1 MSEPFAFR
9 HLNRLVGVFVIG
21 SATVLLTGVV
31 LIGKARHW
39 LAKEFTV
46 TVAFDRNNLGL
57 LRAGL
62 PVKIQG
68 TDAGEVVGAARQD
81 AANTVAHLALREE
94 FRTQL
99 RADAKAII
107 HTPIAGFLGETFI
120 EIWPGQA
127 EEPFSVE
134 SGVITQLPGDD
145 LLEQARHSITNFGQ
159 ASGELRDLISENRK
173 ELAATMTAVRTTAEA
188 VAVLVAENRV
198 AVNSA
203 LTRMEEMTH
212 QVADAVAEN
221 RPNIKA
227 TTEALPR
234 TLAAAERT
242 ADSVTGAAKSA
253 DAAAVALTATA
264 GEVTAAAHTANSVV
278 NENRTDLSQAM
289 ADLHDLL
296 QSATAA
302 TDNLE
307 AISAQVAAGKGSLGK
322 VVMSDEAHDK
332 LVKVADNANTTMEQI
347 QPLITT
353 ITTVKLYLGVAGG
366 GDLNSGVTDSSAWLR
381 LEPNDHKFY
390 QGGVT
395 YQGPPRSL
403 DPAVETNEGF
413 PLDFDLQLGWR
424 FLPHEGGHWINAS
437 AGVLNSRLGGVIG
450 SNLWSDR
457 LGAEV
462 MVRGKQN
469 NREET
474 DRRYEDGNV
483 LVRATVSLRLVWL
496 VYADVGVNDLAGT
509 PGWWL
514 GGQIELL
521 DNDLRNLTTFGPL
534 FR

>member
-21 SATVLLTGVV
+21 SATVLLAGVV

-57 LRAGL
+57 LRPGL

-68 TDAGEVVGAARQD
+68 TDAGEVSGAIQERL
-81 AANTVAHLALREE
+81 NTVAHLSLREE
-94 FRTQL
+94 FRSQL
-99 RADAKAII
+99 RSDAKAII

-127 EEPFSVE
+127 ETPFNAE
-134 SGVITQLPGDD
+134 SGLITQLPGDD
-145 LLEQARHSITNFGQ
+145 MLEQARLTITNFGQ
-159 ASGELRDLISENRK
+159 ASAELRDLIAENRK
-173 ELAATMTAVRTTAEA
+173 ELTATMTAVRTTAEA
-188 VAVLVAENRV
+188 VALLVAENRV
-198 AVNSA
+198 AVSNA

-221 RPNIKA
+221 RPNVKA
-227 TTEALPR
+227 VTDALPH
-234 TLAAAERT
+234 TLATVDRT
-242 ADSVTGAAKSA
+242 VDSVGGAARSA
-253 DAAAVALTATA
+253 DTAAVALTATA
-264 GEVTAAAHTANSVV
+264 TQVTTAVKTADTVV
-278 NENRTDLSQAM
+278 NENRADLAQAM

-302 TDNLE
+302 TEHLE
-307 AISAQVAAGKGSLGK
+307 QISGQVAAGKGSLGK
-322 VVMSDEAHDK
+322 AVMSDEAHDK
-332 LVKVADNANTTMEQI
+332 LVKVADNANQTMEQL

-353 ITTVKLYLGVAGG
+353 ITSVKLYLGVAGG
-366 GDLNSGVTDSSAWLR
+366 GDLNSGVTDASAYLR
-381 LEPNDHKFY
+381 LEPSSEKFY
-390 QGGVT
+390 TGGVT

-403 DPAVETNEGF
+403 DPDVETSDGF

-424 FLPHEGGHWINAS
+424 FMPHEGGHWLNLS

-450 SNLWSDR
+450 SQLWSDR
-457 LGAEV
+457 IGAELL
-462 MVRGKQN
+462 VRGKQN
-469 NREET
+469 NREVT
-474 DRRYEDGNV
+474 DRRYEDGSV
-483 LVRATVSLRLVWL
+483 LVRATLSVRMLWR
-496 VYADVGVNDLAGT
+496 VYGEVGGNDLSGT

-514 GGQIELL
+514 GGRIELL